1 MLFLNKFRL
10 LFLPSALQIQFRC
23 QGYLEGFFTIQQI
36 GMSDVVIFLY
46 GQTSGKRPYKMWRVS
61 SRLPEVIA
69 YDSPTAGG
77 FFSKTDPDSFT
88 YPRENSS
95 LSLYLPLC
103 FLKRIKR
110 TE

>member
-10 LFLPSALQIQFRC
+10 LFLLSALQTRFRC

-61 SRLPEVIA
+61 SRLPEVVA

-77 FFSKTDPDSFT
+77 CFSKTDPDSLLTQERIAHSLFT
-88 YPRENSS
+88 YP
-95 LSLYLPLC
+95 C
-103 FLKRIKR
+103 AF
-110 TE
+110 